1 MYKLLV
7 VDDEKIGRDGIKFL
21 LKKYSDE
28 VEVAE
33 AVNGRVALE
42 HIRSNPVD
50 ILITDIKMPIMGG
63 MELIREVYSDY
74 PNLKIIIL
82 SGYGE
87 FEYAQNALKMGVCEY
102 LLKPISRDDFD
113 EAMQKVLSRCRQDSE
128 KNSSSKTEEDNNIG
142 VGKVE
147 AVKKYILKNYKDDI
161 GVEQLADAV
170 DLTPSYLSHIFKKET
185 GENLGKFIKKV
196 RMEKARDM
204 LENSYEKIVNISEA
218 VGYQNVSYFCKSFR
232 EYYGISPQKFRA
244 GDKEEL
250 E

>member
-1 MYKLLV
+1 MYKALV

-21 LKKYSDE
+21 MKKYNDQI
-28 VEVAE
+28 EVAE
-33 AVNGRVALE
+33 AINGRVALE
-42 HIRSNPVD
+42 HIRSNQVD

-63 MELIREVYSDY
+63 MELIREVYKDF
-74 PNLKIIIL
+74 PHLKIIIL

-102 LLKPISRDDFD
+102 LLKPISKDDFD
-113 EAMQKVLSRCRQDSE
+113 EAIEKVLTKCKQDNTKSNE
-128 KNSSSKTEEDNNIG
+128 DVESDNNIG

-147 AVKKYILKNYKDDI
+147 AVKKYIAKNYHEDI

>member
-1 MYKLLV
+1 MYKALV

-21 LKKYSDE
+21 MKKYNDQI
-28 VEVAE
+28 EVAE
-33 AVNGRVALE
+33 AINGRVALE
-42 HIRSNPVD
+42 HIRSNQVD

-63 MELIREVYSDY
+63 MELIREVYKDF
-74 PNLKIIIL
+74 PHLKIIIL

-102 LLKPISRDDFD
+102 LLKPVSKDDFD
-113 EAMQKVLSRCRQDSE
+113 EAIEKVLTKCKQDNTKSNE
-128 KNSSSKTEEDNNIG
+128 DVESDNNIG

-147 AVKKYILKNYKDDI
+147 AVKKYIAKNYHEDI
-161 GVEQLADAV
+161 GVEQLAGAV

>member
-1 MYKLLV
+1 MYKALV

-21 LKKYSDE
+21 MKKYNDQI
-28 VEVAE
+28 EVAE
-33 AVNGRVALE
+33 AINGRVALE
-42 HIRSNPVD
+42 HIRSNQVD

-63 MELIREVYSDY
+63 MELIREVYKDF
-74 PNLKIIIL
+74 PHLKIIIL

-102 LLKPISRDDFD
+102 LLKPVSKDDFD
-113 EAMQKVLSRCRQDSE
+113 EAIEKVLTKCKQDNTKSNE
-128 KNSSSKTEEDNNIG
+128 DVESDNNIG

-147 AVKKYILKNYKDDI
+147 AVKKYIAKNYHEDI
-161 GVEQLADAV
+161 GVEQLANAV